1 MKADFSWPRELR
13 HREGAPCNL
22 EGIDVFF
29 DFDWNDVV
37 GHPQTQFPFGQ
48 CLARRVRE
56 ECPDDLT
63 PALLLTDCDAVE
75 EKPIEGDGFYAV
87 VINLRRY
94 LTLANNDAS
103 AAYFGDSYG
112 GGLTRIS
119 ELDAVAGMS
128 AAEIDALVS
137 AKLTREGI
145 ERWVG
150 TNMTRIEALQEI
162 IAAAGVEQE
171 PPSAED
177 VVDVIR
183 GLEDLDP
190 DEVAGLGTLIS
201 DPDKRS
207 LVDFINENQLLSDD
221 LVKSFD
227 FAKRSRAVTDFEQ
240 MLAKNLTE
248 APWQDWFK
256 ENNWVLGTEFV
267 RVLDA
272 RPIDVEHIADYL
284 MEAYDGFLDLI
295 EIKRPEGK
303 SKFWADAQDHGNY
316 IPHTELVKAITQ
328 ASRYILEVEHEANS
342 VKFLERIGGVKAIKP
357 RCVLVFGRSQDWN
370 DGQREAYRILNA
382 SYHNLTI
389 LTFDHVL
396 ARARRILDLTGM
408 ADDSDVVEGR

>member
-1 MKADFSWPRELR
+1 MKPDFGWSVGLS
-13 HREGAPCNL
+13 HRKGAPSNL

-29 DFDWNDVV
+29 DFAWDEVV

-48 CLARRVRE
+48 CLARRVKE

-63 PALLLTDCDAVE
+63 PALLLTDLDEAE

-87 VINLRRY
+87 VVNLRRY
-94 LTLANNDAS
+94 LTHAHTDAS
-103 AAYFGDSYG
+103 AAYFGDSYE

-150 TNMTRIEALQEI
+150 TNTTRIKALREI

-190 DEVAGLGTLIS
+190 EEVAELGTLLS

-207 LVDFINENQLLSDD
+207 LVNFINDNRLLPDD
-221 LVKSFD
+221 LVKSLD
-227 FAKRSRAVTDFEQ
+227 FAKRSRAVEGFEQ

-256 ENNWVLGTEFV
+256 ENDWVLGTEFV
-267 RVLDA
+267 KVLDA

-284 MEAYDGFLDLI
+284 MEAYDGFLDLV

-303 SKFWADAQDHGNY
+303 LKFWADAKDHGNY
-316 IPHTELVKAITQ
+316 IPHNELVKAITQ

-357 RCVLVFGRSQDWN
+357 RCVLVYGRSNGWN
-370 DGQREAYRILNA
+370 VAQREAYRVLNA
-382 SYHNLTI
+382 SYYNLTI
-389 LTFDHVL
+389 MTYDHVL
-396 ARARRILDLTGM
+396 DRAKRMLSV
-408 ADDSDVVEGR
+408 DDKG

>member
-1 MKADFSWPRELR
+1 MKPDFGWSVELS
-13 HREGAPCNL
+13 HRKGAPSNL

-29 DFDWNDVV
+29 DFDWDEIV

-48 CLARRVRE
+48 CLARRVQE

-63 PALLLTDCDAVE
+63 PALLLTDLDEAE

-87 VINLRRY
+87 VVNLRRY
-94 LTLANNDAS
+94 LTLAHTDAS
-103 AAYFGDSYG
+103 AAYFGDSYE

-150 TNMTRIEALQEI
+150 TNTTRIKALREI
-162 IAAAGVEQE
+162 IAAAGGEQE
-171 PPSAED
+171 PPKAED

-190 DEVAGLGTLIS
+190 DEIAELGTLLS

-207 LVDFINENQLLSDD
+207 LVDFINDNRLLPDD
-221 LVKSFD
+221 LVKSLD
-227 FAKRSRAVTDFEQ
+227 FAKRSRAVEAFEQ

-256 ENNWVLGTEFV
+256 ENDWVLGTEFV
-267 RVLDA
+267 KVLDA

-284 MEAYDGFLDLI
+284 MEAYDGFLDLV

-303 SKFWADAQDHGNY
+303 LKFWADAKDHGNY

-357 RCVLVFGRSQDWN
+357 RCVLVYGRSNGWN
-370 DGQREAYRILNA
+370 VAQREAYRVLNA
-382 SYHNLTI
+382 SYYNLTI
-389 LTFDHVL
+389 MTYDHVL
-396 ARARRILDLTGM
+396 DRAKRMLSV
-408 ADDSDVVEGR
+408 DDKG

>member
-1 MKADFSWPRELR
+1 MKPDFGWPVELSYR
-13 HREGAPCNL
+13 QGAPSNL

-29 DFDWNDVV
+29 DFNWDEVV

-63 PALLLTDCDAVE
+63 PALLLTDLDEVE
-75 EKPIEGDGFYAV
+75 EKPIEGDGFYV
-87 VINLRRY
+87 VVVNLRRY
-94 LTLANNDAS
+94 LRLAHTDAS

-112 GGLTRIS
+112 GSLTRIS

-150 TNMTRIEALQEI
+150 TNTTRINALREI
-162 IAAAGVEQE
+162 IAAANGEQE
-171 PPSAED
+171 PPSAEG

-183 GLEDLDP
+183 GLEQLDP
-190 DEVAGLGTLIS
+190 DEVAELGTLLS
-201 DPDKRS
+201 DPDKRA
-207 LVDFINENQLLSDD
+207 LVDFINDNQLLPDD
-221 LVKSFD
+221 LVKSLD
-227 FAKRSRAVTDFEQ
+227 FAKRSRAVENFEQ
-240 MLAKNLTE
+240 MLTKDLTE
-248 APWQDWFK
+248 APWQEWFK
-256 ENNWVLGTEFV
+256 ENDWVLGTEFV

-284 MEAYDGFLDLI
+284 MEAYDGFLDLV

-303 SKFWADAQDHGNY
+303 LKFWADAKDHGNY

-328 ASRYILEVEHEANS
+328 ASRYILEVEREADS
-342 VKFLERIGGVKAIKP
+342 VKFLERIGGTKAIKP
-357 RCVLVFGRSQDWN
+357 RCVLIYGRSNDWN
-370 DGQREAYRILNA
+370 VAQCEAYRVLNA
-382 SYHNLTI
+382 SYYNLTI
-389 LTFDHVL
+389 MTYDHVL
-396 ARARRILDLTGM
+396 DRAKQMLSVDCE
-408 ADDSDVVEGR
+408 D

>member
-1 MKADFSWPRELR
+1 MKSGFGWSVELS
-13 HREGAPCNL
+13 HRKGAPSNL

-29 DFDWNDVV
+29 DFDWDEVV

-63 PALLLTDCDAVE
+63 PALLLTDLDKVE

-94 LTLANNDAS
+94 LTLAKTDAS

-150 TNMTRIEALQEI
+150 TNMTRINALQEI
-162 IAAAGVEQE
+162 IAAAGLEQE

-190 DEVAGLGTLIS
+190 DEVAELGRLLS

-221 LVKSFD
+221 LVKSLD
-227 FAKRSRAVTDFEQ
+227 FAKRSRAVENFEQ

-256 ENNWVLGTEFV
+256 ENDWVLGTEFV

-303 SKFWADAQDHGNY
+303 LKFWADAKDHGNY

-357 RCVLVFGRSQDWN
+357 RCVLIYGRSNGWN
-370 DGQREAYRILNA
+370 VAQREAYRVLNA
-382 SYHNLTI
+382 SYYNLTI
-389 LTFDHVL
+389 MTYDHVL
-396 ARARRILDLTGM
+396 DRAKRMLSVDG
-408 ADDSDVVEGR
+408 EG